1 MNLTVSEKIKIILG
15 RRDMNITM
23 LAEKINTSR
32 QNLMGKISRD
42 NFSEK
47 EMREIAEALDCDFD
61 TVFTMRDTGETL

>member
-15 RRDMNITM
+15 RRDMNITI
-23 LAEKINTSR
+23 LAERLNTSR
-32 QNLMGKISRD
+32 QNLMSKISRD